1 MLQILL
7 CLLCV
12 PFLIDAFRRSD
23 IARCDSTDLAIW
35 FALTILIFGALA
47 LTKNLPEGISL
58 HYSGA
63 AFLALTLGYSRALLS
78 MSLLLLITQPLAT
91 IGQSILLDA
100 LLPIWLMVILARLS
114 RRYLPANPFV
124 FLLGCGFFGLFFV
137 YAIQEVV
144 GATAQGLVEGTGV
157 LSVVLSDHTAWGLLL
172 ASGEATLEGM
182 ILSTLV
188 AFYPKAVVL
197 FDDAFYLADS

>member
-63 AFLALTLGYSRALLS
+63 AFL
-78 MSLLLLITQPLAT
+78 
-91 IGQSILLDA
+91 
-100 LLPIWLMVILARLS
+100 
-114 RRYLPANPFV
+114 
-124 FLLGCGFFGLFFV
+124 
-137 YAIQEVV
+137 
-144 GATAQGLVEGTGV
+144 VEGTGV